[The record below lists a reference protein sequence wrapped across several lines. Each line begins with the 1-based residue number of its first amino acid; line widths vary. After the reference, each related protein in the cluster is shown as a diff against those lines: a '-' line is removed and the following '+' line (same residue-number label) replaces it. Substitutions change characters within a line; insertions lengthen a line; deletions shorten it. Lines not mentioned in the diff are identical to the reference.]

1 MKHLDFE
8 GNFPFDRYPSMK
20 GAQNMAFTLISKERG
35 AKPKVIVLEL
45 PTGSGKTALGYT
57 YLKALE
63 GQGKKTLFYIAPN
76 KVLVEQVKTLHPD
89 VRVVYGR
96 NEHPCFFYP
105 EQELK
110 ADEIPCSLLTECPH
124 RVNQETGET
133 HTAGALPCQYLKQK
147 YEAKQGGIVVC
158 TTAFYLY
165 TVLFSEEFKPE
176 GVVVDEAHRI
186 AQSIRSV
193 LSTDITDWKLG
204 RAVEALGAAESGERE
219 HLALFLSRMK
229 RLVKRRGLGR
239 ETLLEEDEIA
249 NLYEAL
255 MAVKPDVLEAD
266 ARRAIRAG
274 KLDVNEDRSVLKQ
287 IEDIARSVRRF
298 KHALK
303 YAMSTKG
310 RAPLN
315 FVFAFG
321 KEEIG
326 EREKVQFK
334 IVVKDYY
341 VVPLIQKLMPPD
353 VLAYSATISDP
364 DVFAFETGIKGAYHS
379 IPSLFP
385 TENARI
391 YMPTDTAN
399 LSVKGRRRQDKT
411 KMLRLIAKSAKKF
424 AIKGQRSLVVVVS
437 NEEREKFLMLA
448 KEEELQAIS
457 YGNGHTPRECAKRFR
472 EGEGDCLVGTSSNY
486 GEGIDLPKQI
496 APVIFCYRPSYPNPE
511 SPETVFE
518 ERRFGRRRWSLW
530 NWRVMLDLLQVRG
543 RNIRSE
549 EDIGVTFLISQQF
562 RHFAY
567 GSLPEWLRPA
577 YHGDLSFDD
586 CVKDAMKL
594 LR

>member
-1 MKHLDFE
+1 MKHLDLT
-8 GNFPFDRYPSMK
+8 GNFPRDRHPSMK
-20 GAQNMAFTLISKERG
+20 DAQKKAFAIIKDERG
-35 AKPKVIVLEL
+35 SEPKVVILEL
-45 PTGSGKTALGYT
+45 PTGSGKTAIGYT
-57 YLKALE
+57 YLKALKE
-63 GQGKKTLFYIAPN
+63 QGKNSLFYIAPN
-76 KVLVEQVKTLHPD
+76 KVLVEQVKTLHPE
-89 VRVVYGR
+89 VSVAYGR
-96 NEHPCFFYP
+96 NEHPCFYYP
-105 EQELK
+105 GQELK
-110 ADEIPCSLLTECPH
+110 ADEIPCSLLTDCPH

-165 TVLFSEEFKPE
+165 TVLFSEEFKPDA
-176 GVVVDEAHRI
+176 VVVDEVHRM

-193 LSTDITDWKLG
+193 LSTDITDWKLQ
-204 RAVEALGAAESGERE
+204 RAVDALGAIESGERE
-219 HLALFLSRMK
+219 HLALFLFHMK
-229 RLVKRRGLGR
+229 RLVKRNGLGR
-239 ETLLEEDEIA
+239 EVLLEEDEIA

-255 MAVKPDVLEAD
+255 MAVKPDVLEAE
-266 ARRAIRAG
+266 ARRALRTG
-274 KLDVNEDRSVLKQ
+274 KLNVNEDRSVLKQ

-298 KHALK
+298 KHTLK

-364 DVFAFETGIKGAYHS
+364 DVFGFETGIKGAYHS
-379 IPSLFP
+379 IPSSFP
-385 TENARI
+385 VENARI

-411 KMLRLIAKSAKKF
+411 KALRLIAKTAKRF
-424 AIKGQRSLVVVVS
+424 ADEGHRSLVIIVS

-448 KEEELQAIS
+448 KEEGLEAIS

-486 GEGIDLPKQI
+486 GEGVDLPKQI
-496 APVIFCYRPSYPNPE
+496 APVIFCYRPAYPNPE

-518 ERRFGRRRWSLW
+518 ERRFGSRRWSLW

-549 EDIGVTFLISQQF
+549 TDLGVTFLISQQF
-562 RHFAY
+562 RRFAY

-577 YHGDLSFDD
+577 YRGQLSFED
-586 CVKDAMKL
+586 CVKDAMEL
-594 LR
+594 LS